1 MLNVKFIQNHSM
13 QNIPETFLWTEK
25 HGKIEVYTPLY
36 KRSPTI
42 FGHVD
47 GLGILR
53 IHGASI

>member
-1 MLNVKFIQNHSM
+1 M